1 MRLSKTAVFLCVSEK
16 EEEELTMQI
25 TKNEIGIKE

>member
-1 MRLSKTAVFLCVSEK
+1 MRLSKTAVFLSVSEK